1 MQKFIKSG
9 TKVFTRWGEAKITDI
24 ELCQNGEKYGIPQK
38 KIFIEDKNR
47 CTFDLDNGHWAY
59 GDQIEVL

>member
-1 MQKFIKSG
+1 MKKFIEPG
-9 TKVFTRWGEAKITDI
+9 TKVDTRWGEAKITDI

-38 KIFIEDKNR
+38 KIFVEDKNR